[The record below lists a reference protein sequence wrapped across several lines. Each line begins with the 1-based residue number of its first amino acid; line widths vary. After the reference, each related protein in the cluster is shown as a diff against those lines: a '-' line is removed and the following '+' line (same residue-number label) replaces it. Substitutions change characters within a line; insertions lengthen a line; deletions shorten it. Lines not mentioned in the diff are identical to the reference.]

1 VSKRQATAGVNG
13 GGASAPKPA
22 FGLLTALLVV
32 LAPLVEVVDV
42 NAETGLDSIESL
54 RKLVE
59 QQSRKLDELSQKV
72 QYLEERDKRRE
83 EASND
88 QRLPTIV
95 IDTNGVPMAS
105 VALKAPDSKARD
117 RLTSSPTAQISA
129 GANGF
134 SFQSADTNFALKLHG
149 VAQGDSRA
157 FFGENALAQG
167 KDGFLLRRARPIIEG
182 TLFRDFDFLL
192 VADFAG
198 SSVQLFDAS
207 INYRFRPELELRVGK
222 FRGPVGL
229 ENLQDDM
236 VASFNERSLASDLAP
251 MRNLG
256 VQLWG
261 SIGDGVLGWAAGVY
275 DGDADYRVAPNS
287 AFNDDLEWGGRL
299 FLQPFKNKMTHLLHG
314 LGFGVGASYSDVTS
328 NSAALPA
335 TTGGSLPG
343 YVTAGQQQFFAYNP
357 LYGTVVADGAHGR
370 FSPQGYY
377 YLGPFGLQ
385 GEWVLS
391 DQSVLNDMTSR
402 RARLDNTAWQ
412 ISAQWVLTGENASF
426 TALTPAHPFDPRIGQ
441 WGAWQLVARYSEL
454 DIDHGAFN
462 SFSDPTTS
470 ARSASSWSVGL
481 NWWLNRNLRVLTS
494 FSHTAFQ
501 GGGGVNLGI
510 PSTLTAPAIVSH
522 QDENVLFTRVQ
533 LAF

>member
-1 VSKRQATAGVNG
+1 M
-13 GGASAPKPA
+13 
-22 FGLLTALLVV
+22 
-32 LAPLVEVVDV
+32 
-42 NAETGLDSIESL
+42 ESL
-54 RKLVE
+54 RRLIE
-59 QQSRKLDELSQKV
+59 RQNRKIEELGEKV
-72 QYLEERDKRRE
+72 RLLEERDKQRE
-83 EASND
+83 AAPLD

-95 IDTNGVPMAS
+95 IDTNGIPVGSIPIGS
-105 VALKAPDSKARD
+105 GSLE
-117 RLTSSPTAQISA
+117 PTNRSTNPPAAQFSA

-134 SFQSADTNFALKLHG
+134 SFQSADTNFVLKLHG
-149 VAQGDSRA
+149 VIQGDTRT
-157 FFGENALAQG
+157 FFADNSLSQG
-167 KDGFLLRRARPIIEG
+167 NDGFLLRRARPIVEG
-182 TLFRDFDFLL
+182 TMFRDFDYLV

-198 SSVQLFDAS
+198 SSFQLFDAYL
-207 INYRFRPELELRVGK
+207 NYRLRPELQIRVGK

-236 VASFNERSLASDLAP
+236 VASFNERSLASDLVP

-261 SIGDGVLGWAAGVY
+261 SVGDGVLGWAAGVY
-275 DGDADYRVAPNS
+275 DGDGDYRVAGNS
-287 AFNDDLEWGGRL
+287 AFNDDLEFGGRL
-299 FLQPFKNKMTHLLHG
+299 FLQPFKNESSPALQG
-314 LGFGVGASYSDVTS
+314 LGFGVGASYSEVTS

-335 TTGGSLPG
+335 TTGGTLPG
-343 YVTAGQQQFFAYNP
+343 YVTSGQQQFFAYNP
-357 LYGTVVADGAHGR
+357 LYGSVVADGNHWR

-385 GEWVLS
+385 GEFVLS
-391 DQSVLNDMTSR
+391 DQSVLNTLTMR
-402 RARLDNTAWQ
+402 GARLENTAWQ
-412 ISAQWVLTGENASF
+412 ISAQWVLTGEKASF
-426 TALTPAHPFDPRIGQ
+426 TALIPAHPFDPRAGR

-454 DIDHGAFN
+454 DIDHAAFD

-470 ARSASSWSVGL
+470 ARSADAWSVGL

-510 PSTLTAPAIVSH
+510 PSTLTAPATVTH

-533 LAF
+533 LTF